1 VKGRSKLL
9 RCKQLS
15 LKKPMTQKLRSEKWF
30 GPDTDTGFQHRAAL
44 RSTGFTRSSF
54 SGRPV
59 IGVCNSWSELNNC
72 NVHLRVVADAVKR
85 GVWAAGGF
93 PLEFMTIS
101 LGEELMMP
109 TTMLY
114 RNLMAMDVEEMI
126 RSNPID
132 GVVLLCGCD
141 KTTPAQ
147 LMGAASMDIPAI
159 TVPVGPML
167 SGRWRG
173 QEIGS
178 GTDLWKFWD
187 ERRSG
192 RLSDREWEEL
202 ESCYSR
208 SLGTC
213 NTMGTASTMAS
224 LTEVL
229 GMTLPNA
236 ASIPAADSRRLAS
249 AEAAGRRIVKM
260 VEEDLRPSKILTE
273 PAFENAIR
281 ALSALG
287 GSTNAVIHIIA
298 IAGRRGIQLPLDLF
312 DKLARST
319 PVIANLQPTGT
330 YLMEDFFYAGGVQA
344 LVKEILPLL
353 CRDTLTVTGKTI
365 EQNAD
370 GALCYNS
377 DVIRPL
383 DRPVRPEASLAVLYG
398 NLAPNGAIIKSSAA
412 LPALLQHSGRAIV
425 FDSYEVMLKLVD
437 DPDLDVDESCVLVL
451 RNAGPIGGP
460 GMPEWGMIP
469 LPTKLVKRGVK
480 DMLRISDARM
490 SGTSFG
496 TVVLHVSPESAI
508 GGPLAAV
515 RTGDMIC
522 LDVPKRRVDLLIS
535 DGELKKR
542 MEEWKPVP
550 RRFRRGYYTMFLD
563 HVLQAHEGCD
573 FDFLS
578 AKGDDN
584 PYEPQLGRT

>member
-1 VKGRSKLL
+1 
-9 RCKQLS
+9 
-15 LKKPMTQKLRSEKWF
+15 MTQKLRSQKWF

-44 RSTGFTRSSF
+44 RSVGFTRNSF

-72 NVHLRVVADAVKR
+72 NVHLRTVADAVKR
-85 GVWAAGGF
+85 GIWAAGGL

-101 LGEELMMP
+101 LGEELTMP

-126 RSNPID
+126 RSNPLD

-159 TVPVGPML
+159 MLPVGPML

-173 QEIGS
+173 QAIGS

-208 SLGTC
+208 SPGTC
-213 NTMGTASTMAS
+213 NTMGTASTMAGIA
-224 LTEVL
+224 EVL

-249 AEAAGRRIVKM
+249 AEATGRQIVKM
-260 VEEDLRPSKILTE
+260 IEEDVRPSKILTE
-273 PAFENAIR
+273 PAFENAVR
-281 ALSALG
+281 ALAAFG
-287 GSTNAVIHIIA
+287 GSTNAVIHLIA
-298 IAGRRGIQLPLDLF
+298 IAGRRGIHLPLTLF
-312 DKLARST
+312 DTLARST

-330 YLMEDFFYAGGVQA
+330 YLMEDFFAAGGVQA
-344 LVKEILPLL
+344 VVREILPLL
-353 CRDTLTVTGKTI
+353 HQDALTVTGKTV
-365 EQNAD
+365 EQNASE
-370 GALCYNS
+370 AHCYNS
-377 DVIRPL
+377 DVIRSL
-383 DRPVRPEASLAVLYG
+383 DRPVRPEASLAVLHG
-398 NLAPNGAIIKSSAA
+398 NLAPNGAVIKSSTAS
-412 LPALLQHSGRAIV
+412 PRFLQHSGRAIV
-425 FDSYEVMLKLVD
+425 FDSYEEMLKQVD
-437 DPDLDVDESCVLVL
+437 DPDLDVDESCVMVL

-469 LPTKLVKRGVK
+469 LPTKLVKRGAK

-515 RTGDMIC
+515 KTGDTIR
-522 LDVPKRRVDLLIS
+522 LDVAKRRIDVLIS
-535 DGELKKR
+535 DSELKKR
-542 MEEWKPVP
+542 MEEWKPMP
-550 RRFRRGYYTMFLD
+550 SRFRRGYYTMFLD

-573 FDFLS
+573 FDFLC
-578 AKGDDN
+578 ATADDK